1 MWDAISSVL
10 NSSNGST
17 VLAVLL
23 ICIFIAYVLVK
34 GGLLSVHTDAIKIGA
49 RDVERNVI
57 KQQLDYVW
65 SHLEEMEANLPK
77 SETYDKHLGREIILE
92 LYKEYSNWISFNH
105 ISRSEE
111 YIRVKQNSLVM
122 IVNKLT
128 KDEKYKSEEFKEY
141 IREDTQKTIIELLEI
156 REVYSK

>member
-1 MWDAISSVL
+1 MWEAISEIL

-23 ICIFIAYVLVK
+23 ICIFISYVLVK

-49 RDVERNVI
+49 RDIERNII

-77 SETYDKHLGREIILE
+77 GENYDEQLGQRIILTV
-92 LYKEYSNWISFNH
+92 YKEYTNWISFNH

-111 YIRVKQNSLVM
+111 YIRVKQNTLVA

-128 KDEKYKSEEFKEY
+128 VDERYKNEEFKEL
-141 IREDTQKTIIELLEI
+141 IRNDTQKTILELLEI

>member
-1 MWDAISSVL
+1 MWEAISEIL

-34 GGLLSVHTDAIKIGA
+34 GGLLSVHTDAIRVG
-49 RDVERNVI
+49 
-57 KQQLDYVW
+57 
-65 SHLEEMEANLPK
+65 
-77 SETYDKHLGREIILE
+77 EIILE

-128 KDEKYKSEEFKEY
+128 KNEKYKSEEFKEY
-141 IREDTQKTIIELLEI
+141 IREDTQKTILELLEI

>member
-1 MWDAISSVL
+1 MWEAISEIL

-23 ICIFIAYVLVK
+23 ICVFIAYVLVK
-34 GGLLSVHTDAIKIGA
+34 GGLLSVHTDAIRVGA
-49 RDVERNVI
+49 SDIARNVI

-65 SHLEEMEANLPK
+65 SHLEEAEANLPK
-77 SETYDKHLGREIILE
+77 GEDYDQHLGREIILE

-141 IREDTQKTIIELLEI
+141 IREDTQKTILELLEI